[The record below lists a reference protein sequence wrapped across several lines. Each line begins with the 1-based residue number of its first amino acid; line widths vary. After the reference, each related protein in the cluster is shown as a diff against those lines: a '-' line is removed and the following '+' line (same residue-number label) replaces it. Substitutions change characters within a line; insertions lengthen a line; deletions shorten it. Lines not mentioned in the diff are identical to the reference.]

1 MTKSTRLS
9 PSVPSRS
16 LSSARTDAKLIQRGL
31 AALVL
36 LMSVSANAATASEAA
51 VDPSPYAAS
60 VIPPIETIGGDAPFA
75 SDALVFVPASAT
87 RYVSPAGSDAGNDC
101 LVAAGPCQSIQRA
114 IETAAPGDEIHL
126 AQGEYGGAMTATV
139 SAVYPITAVALITK
153 DIAAIRGGYSSDFSS
168 RDWLVNTTAFTHSGQ
183 LATFYVFISNT
194 SPTIDGILFQRANR
208 APGADFGYNGGALRV
223 DSGSPT
229 IMNSR
234 FVENHAELGGA
245 VVLRGSFNAIIT
257 NCVFISNTSG
267 VQNTFARAGALWS
280 DGVGTALVSNSYFT
294 GNVSPVGG
302 AIFVGNSGQVFR
314 ATNNVFALN
323 STITTPVTSTY
334 PHGGAV
340 YVVDSTVYFTGNTF
354 LSNTLKANNGSG
366 AAIYITGGPNS
377 SIVENTFRGNAN
389 IANDWQWSG
398 ILRVDRGVARI
409 VGNLFETNA
418 MSSVKSD
425 SAARIQVTGNI
436 FSGNTGWSGAAVWV
450 VNSTTAE
457 IVDNVMRDNRVQT
470 EGGAIALVNHSNI
483 SATQL
488 ISNNQI
494 VSNTAGAAGAIQYF
508 GQNGGRT
515 MSNTLLIISNTIVA
529 NQASRLYGVGGI
541 AIVSDSGGVVSR
553 NLISAN
559 VGLSGTGGLSTWNA
573 AVDVVGNDF
582 WNNIAING
590 HGAMELSGS
599 PEFGGTLAKSIARN
613 QFVRNHAAAPTFEP
627 SAVYLFTNNPFTVEN
642 NVFFA
647 NDKRGFAANDSP
659 NVLVVNNVFY
669 GQLSNAAGMW
679 TYLTKT
685 ITVTFV
691 NNIFANNGGVS
702 IQSDAWTYAKG
713 LAVKNLI
720 YNNGSNFGYG
730 TATTFTLTLV
740 ADPLFVNPAAGNFH
754 LQPGSPA
761 INSGQNAGAP
771 ATDIDGVPRPQ
782 GGYVDIGVY
791 EVPRYAAF
799 VPLALR

>member
-1 MTKSTRLS
+1 MNNKSQIG
-9 PSVPSRS
+9 PSVSGRP
-16 LSSARTDAKLIQRGL
+16 LSATHTRVRILQRGL
-31 AALVL
+31 AVLVL
-36 LMSVSANAATASEAA
+36 LAAAA
-51 VDPSPYAAS
+51 AHIDTTHAAGDATQVDS
-60 VIPPIETIGGDAPFA
+60 VIPPIDSIRVDTPSA
-75 SDALVFVPASAT
+75 SDALVLAPASAT
-87 RYVSPAGSDAGNDC
+87 RYVSLSGNDAGNDC
-101 LVAAGPCQSIQRA
+101 LTAASPCQSIQRA
-114 IETAAPGDEIHL
+114 IEMAAPGDEIHL

-139 SAVYPITAVALITK
+139 SAIYPITAVALITK
-153 DIAAIRGGYSSDFSS
+153 EIAAIRGGYSSDFSS

-245 VVLRGSFNAIIT
+245 VVLRGSFSATIT

-267 VQNTFARAGALWS
+267 VQNTFARAGAIWS

-354 LSNTLKANNGSG
+354 LSNSLKANNGSG
-366 AAIYITGGPNS
+366 AAIYITQGPS
-377 SIVENTFRGNAN
+377 STIIGNTFRGNAN

-398 ILRVDRGVARI
+398 ILRVDRGIARI
-409 VGNLFETNA
+409 SGNSFEANA
-418 MSSVKSD
+418 MSSIKAD
-425 SAARIQVTGNI
+425 SADRIQVTGNT

-450 VNSTTAE
+450 TNSKVAE
-457 IVDNVMRDNRVQT
+457 IIGNVMRENHVQT
-470 EGGAIALVNHSNI
+470 EGGAIDLNNHANI

-488 ISNNQI
+488 ISGNLI
-494 VSNTAGAAGAIQYF
+494 ISNTAGAAGAIQYF
-508 GQNGGRT
+508 GQNEGRT

-529 NQASRLYGVGGI
+529 NQASKLYGVGGI

-559 VGLSGTGGLSTWNA
+559 VGLSGTGGLRTWNA
-573 AVDVVGNDF
+573 GVDIVDNDF
-582 WNNIAING
+582 TNNVAING
-590 HGAMELSGS
+590 FGAMDLSGS
-599 PEFGGTLAKSIARN
+599 TEFGGTLAKSIARN
-613 QFVRNHAAAPTFEP
+613 RFVRNHSAAPTFEP
-627 SAVYLFTNNPFTVEN
+627 SAVFLFTTNPFTVEN
-642 NVFFA
+642 NILFA
-647 NDKRGFAANDSP
+647 NDKRGFGANNSP

-685 ITVTFV
+685 ITVTFA
-691 NNIFANNGGVS
+691 NNIFANNGGAS
-702 IQSDAWTYAKG
+702 IQSDASTYAKG
-713 LAVKNLI
+713 LSVKNLMF
-720 YNNGSNFGYG
+720 NNGANFGYD
-730 TATTFTLTLV
+730 ASTTFTQSLV

-754 LQPGSPA
+754 LLPGSPA
-761 INSGQNAGAP
+761 INNGQNSGAP

-782 GGYVDIGVY
+782 GGSVDIGAY
-791 EVPRYAAF
+791 ELPRYAAF